1 MLKCIIVEDEP
12 LSATALEDM
21 LKENFDD
28 IKIQAVAHNG
38 NEGIIAINK
47 LKPHLVFLDVE
58 MPGMSGFEMLSQISD
73 INFEVIFTTGH
84 DKYLMQAIRS
94 SALDYLLKP
103 VQMDD
108 LKTAVEK
115 ARKRQTP
122 DNLLVPLLLNNTGIA
137 KRRITRIALPTM
149 EGYLFVNVDGIIH
162 CDADDNNTMIHFT
175 DGHKMLITK
184 TLKDLEELLEG
195 NDFCRIHHSHLVNI
209 NHIRKYV
216 RGNAG
221 YVLMTNGTSVNV
233 SRSRKEQ
240 FLKQVAH
247 L

>member
-1 MLKCIIVEDEP
+1 MLKCIIIEDEP
-12 LSATALEDM
+12 LSAAALEDL
-21 LKENFDD
+21 LKDNFED

-38 NEGIIAINK
+38 NEGIIAIKK
-47 LKPHLVFLDVE
+47 LKPHLIFLDVE
-58 MPGMSGFEMLSQISD
+58 MPGMSGFEMLSQITD

-103 VQMDD
+103 VELDD
-108 LKTAVEK
+108 LRTAIEK

-122 DNLLVPLLLNNTGIA
+122 DNLLVPLLLNNTGIG
-137 KRRITRIALPTM
+137 KRRIARIALPTM
-149 EGYLFVNVDGIIH
+149 EGYLFVNVDEIIH
-162 CDADDNNTMIHFT
+162 CDADDNNTMIHFA

-221 YVLMTNGTSVNV
+221 YVVMTNGASVNV